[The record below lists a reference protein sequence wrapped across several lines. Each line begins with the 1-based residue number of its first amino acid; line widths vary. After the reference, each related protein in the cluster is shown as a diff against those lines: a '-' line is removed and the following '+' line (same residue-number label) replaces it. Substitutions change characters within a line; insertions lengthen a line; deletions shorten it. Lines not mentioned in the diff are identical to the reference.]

1 MIGEVFGLLAN
12 TMNFEF
18 AVGIS
23 SSRKFFTF
31 GHTYHRHSG
40 PDSTLRTAVSV
51 SQAAVQCLRELRA
64 NLDEVFTSAVQLA
77 NENGTESEFPIR
89 RRRKVSR

>member
-1 MIGEVFGLLAN
+1 MEVVRSRLSAVNETLEKVRNESPDRNVIGEVFGLLAN
-12 TMNFEF
+12 TINFEF

-51 SQAAVQCLRELRA
+51 SQACCAMPA
-64 NLDEVFTSAVQLA
+64 
-77 NENGTESEFPIR
+77 GTAR
-89 RRRKVSR
+89 